1 MKKLLVLLMCLCM
14 LLSGCT
20 TSTGSTE
27 VAKVEAEKATILNN
41 TDTNSEASES
51 ENSATTGSHTFD
63 SVANNTDDDDIL
75 VIGETLFTEQ
85 INYIYFNPDEYI
97 GKQIQY
103 EGLYALYQDVE
114 GNYMDVI
121 YRYGPGCCTTD
132 EEVGFE
138 VIYDGDVELKEN
150 DWVEVTG
157 TVEYVTHGGVKYLA
171 VVLSDLTV
179 KEERGQET
187 VA

>member
-51 ENSATTGSHTFD
+51 ENSATAGSHTFD